1 MPGMGELLIILVIV
15 LLIFGAGKLPAIG
28 DAIGRSIKNFRRAA
42 GGNDEIEVSKK
53 SEARGSVKQVP
64 PKKRAELDPA
74 DEVDEA
80 EVVTDRERVP
90 EEA

>member
-28 DAIGRSIKNFRRAA
+28 DSIGRSIKNFRRAA

-53 SEARGSVKQVP
+53 GETRGSVKQVP
-64 PKKRAELDPA
+64 AKRHAELDAA
-74 DEVDEA
+74 DADDA
-80 EVVTDRERVP
+80 EVIGDRERVR